1 MSQTSRVWMAAGVAV
16 TQSQTDQGFKW
27 NSGLKRVSA
36 SSSGLLRRFSG
47 GSGPV
52 SGALFIP
59 GGGREEKL
67 KQAEESLQKGNG
79 RLICGG
85 QVVWGGGLKSPGC
98 SLRQDGCFGCE
109 STRAGGGGR
118 WHGRVH

>member
-67 KQAEESLQKGNG
+67 KQAEESLQKVMYLN
-79 RLICGG
+79 CWG
-85 QVVWGGGLKSPGC
+85 QS
-98 SLRQDGCFGCE
+98 
-109 STRAGGGGR
+109 
-118 WHGRVH
+118 